1 MKDLSKIT
9 EIEDL
14 RRIAEH
20 KVPRMFYDYVDS
32 GSWTQT
38 TYRNNETDFDRIKLR
53 QRVLVDMEGRSLAT
67 KMIGEDVHMPV
78 AIAPTGFTGMMWADG
93 EVHAAR
99 AAEKFGIPF
108 SLSTMSICSIE
119 DVAAGT
125 SKPFWFQLYVMRDKD
140 FMHNLI
146 NRAKAANCSALVL
159 TADLQVLG
167 QRHKDIKNGLSAPPQ
182 PTLKNILNLM
192 TKPEWCLNMLGT
204 KNHTFGNI
212 VGHAKGVGDL
222 SSLSSWTTEQF
233 DPSLSWDDVARIK
246 DLWGG
251 KLIIKGI
258 MEPEDA
264 ILAAKSGADAL
275 IVSNHGGRQLD
286 GAPSSIAALPD
297 IVQAIKAENS
307 NIEIWLDS
315 GIRSGQDVLKAIA
328 LGAKG
333 TMIGR
338 AFLYGLGAYGEDG
351 VRRAL
356 EIIYKECDI
365 TMAFCGH
372 TDIHTVNDD
381 ILVKGTFENLK
392 GSNPHIAP
400 MHWG

>member
-1 MKDLSKIT
+1 MKDLTKIT

-14 RRIAEH
+14 RRVAER

-32 GSWTQT
+32 GSWTET

-53 QRVLVDMEGRSLAT
+53 QRVLVDMDNRSLAT
-67 KMIGEDVHMPV
+67 SMIGEPVKMPV

-93 EVHAAR
+93 EIHAAR
-99 AAEKFGIPF
+99 AAEKFGVPF

-119 DVAAGT
+119 DVAENT
-125 SKPFWFQLYVMRDKD
+125 SAPFWFQLYVMRDQD
-140 FMHNLI
+140 FMANLI
-146 NRAKAANCSALVL
+146 RRAKAANCSALIL

-167 QRHKDIKNGLSAPPQ
+167 QRHKDIKNGLSAPPK
-182 PTLKNILNLM
+182 PTLTNIINLM
-192 TKPEWCLNMLGT
+192 TKPQWCMNMLGT
-204 KNHTFGNI
+204 KRRTFGNI
-212 VGHAKGVGDL
+212 VGHAQNVEDL
-222 SSLSSWTTEQF
+222 SSLSAWTAEQF
-233 DPSLSWDDVARIK
+233 DPRLSWDDVARIK
-246 DLWGG
+246 DMWGG

-264 ILAAKSGADAL
+264 IMAARSGADAL
-275 IVSNHGGRQLD
+275 VVSNHGGRQLD
-286 GAPSSIAALPD
+286 GALSSISALAD
-297 IVQAIKAENS
+297 IVQAVQAENS
-307 NIEIWLDS
+307 DIEVWLDS
-315 GIRSGQDVLKAIA
+315 GVRSGQDVLKAIS

-365 TMAFCGH
+365 SMAFCGH
-372 TDIHTVNDD
+372 TDINTVTDN
-381 ILVKGTFENLK
+381 ILVKGTYENLK
-392 GSNPHIAP
+392 VGRF
-400 MHWG
+400 

>member
-1 MKDLSKIT
+1 MKDLTKIT

-14 RRIAEH
+14 RRVAER

-32 GSWTQT
+32 GSWTET

-53 QRVLVDMEGRSLAT
+53 QRVLVDMDNRSLAT
-67 KMIGEDVHMPV
+67 SMIGEPVKMPV

-93 EVHAAR
+93 EIHAAR
-99 AAEKFGIPF
+99 AAEKFGVPF

-119 DVAAGT
+119 DVATHT
-125 SKPFWFQLYVMRDKD
+125 SAPFWFQLYVMRDQA
-140 FMHNLI
+140 FMANLI
-146 NRAKAANCSALVL
+146 RRAKEANCSALIL

-167 QRHKDIKNGLSAPPQ
+167 QRHKDIKNGLSAPPK
-182 PTLKNILNLM
+182 PTLTNIINLM
-192 TKPEWCLNMLGT
+192 TKPQWCMNMLGT
-204 KNHTFGNI
+204 KRRTFGNI
-212 VGHAKGVGDL
+212 VGHAQNVEDL
-222 SSLSSWTTEQF
+222 SSLSAWTAEQF
-233 DPSLSWDDVARIK
+233 DPRLSWDDVARIK
-246 DLWGG
+246 DMWGG

-264 ILAAKSGADAL
+264 IMAARSGADAL
-275 IVSNHGGRQLD
+275 VVSNHGGRQLD
-286 GAPSSIAALPD
+286 GALSSISALAD
-297 IVQAIKAENS
+297 IVQAVQAENS
-307 NIEIWLDS
+307 DIEVWLDS
-315 GIRSGQDVLKAIA
+315 GVRSGQDVLKAIA

-365 TMAFCGH
+365 SMAFSGH
-372 TDIHTVNDD
+372 TDINTVTDN
-381 ILVKGTFENLK
+381 ILVKGTYENLK
-392 GSNPHIAP
+392 VGRF
-400 MHWG
+400 